1 MKELII
7 KLLNAD
13 LTGLTLSMTKE
24 EIPKLDTLTKH
35 ELMQL
40 GDRLV
45 VEVSNQHPGTLTKE
59 QKLFWDQNVRAINIA
74 CADYFG
80 ED

>member
-13 LTGLTLSMTKE
+13 LTGLHLSMTKE
-24 EIPKLDTLTKH
+24 DIPKLDTLTKH

-40 GDRLV
+40 GDKLV
-45 VEVSNQHPGTLTKE
+45 VEALTKD
-59 QKLFWDQNVRAINIA
+59 QKLFWNQNVRAINIA